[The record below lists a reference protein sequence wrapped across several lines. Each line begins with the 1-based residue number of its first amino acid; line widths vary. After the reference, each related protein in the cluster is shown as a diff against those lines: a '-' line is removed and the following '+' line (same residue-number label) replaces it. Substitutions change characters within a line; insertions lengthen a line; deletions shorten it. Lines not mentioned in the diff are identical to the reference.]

1 MKILIASRN
10 KGKIRELHTL
20 LRQYVKS
27 AELEL
32 LSLDDVGFIGE
43 IEENGTTFQENAL
56 IKARAGAE
64 FSGLITV
71 ADDSGLCVKALNN
84 APGVYSAR
92 YSGGDDHDNNEKLLR
107 ELKGV
112 GDREAAYVCCMACV
126 FPKGAKLEGEPICVT
141 GACVGEI
148 LCDYRGEGG
157 FGYDP
162 LFWIDE
168 LGKTFAE
175 IPMELKNTMSHRG
188 RAVAGLGAAL
198 EERIAVKKEELWRN
212 YLND

>member
-10 KGKIRELHTL
+10 KGKIKELHML
-20 LRQYVKS
+20 LKQYITDT
-27 AELEL
+27 ELEL
-32 LSLDDVGFIGE
+32 LSLDDVGFAGE
-43 IEENGTTFQENAL
+43 IEETGTTFEENAL

-71 ADDSGLCVKALNN
+71 ADDSGLCVKALND

-92 YSGGDDHDNNEKLLR
+92 WSGAGDDANNEKLLS

-112 GDREAAYVCCMACV
+112 ADRTAAYICCMTCV
-126 FPKGAKLEGEPICVT
+126 FPDGAILEGEPIVAM
-141 GACVGEI
+141 GAVVGEI

-162 LFWIDE
+162 LFWYDE
-168 LGKTFAE
+168 FGKTFAE
-175 IPMELKNTMSHRG
+175 LSPEEKNAISHRG
-188 RAVAGLGAAL
+188 KAVAKLGTAL
-198 EERIAVKKEELWRN
+198 QERIAAKKEELWRK
-212 YLND
+212 YSQ